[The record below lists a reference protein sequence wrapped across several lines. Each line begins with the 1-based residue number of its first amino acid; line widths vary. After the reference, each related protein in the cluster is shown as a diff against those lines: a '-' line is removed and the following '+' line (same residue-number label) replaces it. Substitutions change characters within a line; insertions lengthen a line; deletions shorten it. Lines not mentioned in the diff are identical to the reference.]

1 MACDNIL
8 VMHPLLKHFDHFQ
21 NECVG
26 PVLAATVIS
35 SILGTSYSIDG
46 FKLQLNTMIEDSNDA
61 VSTLIAPLSIN
72 KAELK
77 PDHSWQPIARRLV
90 DDPSLLILGEPEVVY
105 ANNRSLHRRTLL
117 KELYETPADKP
128 TFITIGKDKNE
139 IPNGAISTLIF
150 FSFYGLVRYLSKA
163 KDEFLD
169 RFIMLHESVVA
180 PTKTE
185 LTLVEP
191 QELTDWI
198 ATAKTLNRTLSQS
211 RASIEIEWLP
221 NARIAF
227 DHLLDK
233 ELSTTRD
240 FRKYKALVGALAVL
254 RDMTNPVILREDID
268 FLAKVI
274 AMDKHTR
281 RGAPPDH
288 NALRTKRQFE
298 VKRFLLNYFDKEFIP
313 TAGHRGRPHLHR
325 FGITTQA
332 HIVEGCRGLSAFERD
347 ETFSG
352 VELVRQSI
360 NDLVLDGWLEDLGS
374 SHPVTKTAH
383 SRLWS
388 GVYYVRGYKEELEP
402 EWRNLP

>member
-1 MACDNIL
+1 MCREMGGVGLGRGGGSRVGIPAINTSGTFSNPSCLYITTVGYMACDNIL

-46 FKLQLNTMIEDSNDA
+46 FKLQLNTMIEDSTDA

-128 TFITIGKDKNE
+128 TLITIGKDKNE

-150 FSFYGLVRYLSKA
+150 FSFYGLVRYLSKV

-221 NARIAF
+221 NARIVF

-233 ELSTTRD
+233 ELSTTLNVDGFNQCLFLGHGFGALVYDFLGGQVVIAFD
-240 FRKYKALVGALAVL
+240 FRIGALNFTICFCFSQLNFTAAG
-254 RDMTNPVILREDID
+254 PEDVG
-268 FLAKVI
+268 KCC
-274 AMDKHTR
+274 
-281 RGAPPDH
+281 GGG
-288 NALRTKRQFE
+288 
-298 VKRFLLNYFDKEFIP
+298 Y
-313 TAGHRGRPHLHR
+313 
-325 FGITTQA
+325 
-332 HIVEGCRGLSAFERD
+332 CRKPCGESAFD
-347 ETFSG
+347 
-352 VELVRQSI
+352 
-360 NDLVLDGWLEDLGS
+360 
-374 SHPVTKTAH
+374 
-383 SRLWS
+383 
-388 GVYYVRGYKEELEP
+388 
-402 EWRNLP
+402 